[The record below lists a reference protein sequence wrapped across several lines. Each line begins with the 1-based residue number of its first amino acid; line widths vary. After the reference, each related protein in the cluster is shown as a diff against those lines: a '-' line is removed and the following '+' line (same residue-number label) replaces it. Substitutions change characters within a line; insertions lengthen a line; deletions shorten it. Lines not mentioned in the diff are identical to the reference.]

1 MEDGE
6 DRVAGPS
13 QYTYLQIQV
22 HKRVLNIADGCQL
35 WEEKSEEFS
44 QSTVDIKRAIEEQE
58 FKSRKHLLEIL
69 HKPGI

>member
-22 HKRVLNIADGCQL
+22 HKRVLNIANGCWL
-35 WEEKSEEFS
+35 WEEKSEELS
-44 QSTVDIKRAIEEQE
+44 QSTVEEQE

>member
-22 HKRVLNIADGCQL
+22 HKQVLNTANGCQL
-35 WEEKSEEFS
+35 WEEKSEE
-44 QSTVDIKRAIEEQE
+44 
-58 FKSRKHLLEIL
+58 
-69 HKPGI
+69 

>member
-22 HKRVLNIADGCQL
+22 HKWVLNIADGCQL
-35 WEEKSEEFS
+35 GEEKSEGLS
-44 QSTVDIKRAIEEQE
+44 QFTVDIKRAIEEQE
-58 FKSRKHLLEIL
+58 FKSRKH
-69 HKPGI
+69 

>member
-22 HKRVLNIADGCQL
+22 HKRVLNIADGCRL
-35 WEEKSEEFS
+35 WEEKSEGLS